1 MKGSSSGL
9 VFFCVGAVYNE
20 FILILEKFSE
30 KVSVIVTGYNDE
42 KYLDQCVNSILNQ
55 TYSNIELIL
64 IDDGSQSIH
73 LKFVK
78 STDKNMIR
86 LGFFIRKMAAL
97 DPVEMLG

>member
-1 MKGSSSGL
+1 M
-9 VFFCVGAVYNE
+9 YNE
-20 FILILEKFSE
+20 FILILEKISE
-30 KVSVIVTGYNDE
+30 KVSVIVTGYNDKKGGFPMTNYKRPYFRLFCAVCDTIDALE
-42 KYLDQCVNSILNQ
+42 Q
-55 TYSNIELIL
+55 TAAELIL

-97 DPVEMLG
+97 NLVEMMG